1 MGYYKEDM
9 RQETLSA
16 EIKALEDQIAALG
29 LKEVKSANEID
40 SPTLRLKFD
49 KLQLKIKDLKKQKKG
64 GFRAGSGRKSKYENI
79 ETCVMRVPKFLRGEI
94 EMFIEEKMI
103 QYGKPKHQ
111 TSYDLTKEHNREEKE
126 LINLRKTMQE
136 ISQRKHEE

>member
-1 MGYYKEDM
+1 MI
-9 RQETLSA
+9 LS
-16 EIKALEDQIAALG
+16 INIVKAKKKQ
-29 LKEVKSANEID
+29 KKVKSANEIE
-40 SPTLRLKFD
+40 SPTLRLRFD
-49 KLQLKIKDLKKQKKG
+49 KLQMKIKDLKKQKKG

-103 QYGKPKHQ
+103 QYGKSKHQ
-111 TSYDLTKEHNREEKE
+111 TSYDLTREHNREEKK
-126 LINLRKTMQE
+126 LVNLRKTMQE